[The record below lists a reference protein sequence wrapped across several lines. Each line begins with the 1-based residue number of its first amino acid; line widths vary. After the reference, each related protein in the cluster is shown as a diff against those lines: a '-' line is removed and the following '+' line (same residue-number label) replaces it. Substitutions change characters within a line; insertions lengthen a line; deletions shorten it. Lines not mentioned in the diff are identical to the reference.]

1 MSRLNGRLRDMI
13 SLNHMNKKVI
23 TISILALAFMGGF
36 LVFYNPKT
44 VSTPPTQNNFDIS
57 GTVQKWESK
66 IDNQASVTVTVTPT
80 LLGEKSGE
88 WKFDVVMDT
97 HSVELDQDMTK
108 VAILINEQGKEYK
121 AQSWDGPTGGHHREG
136 ILTFSKITPT
146 PKSVELKI
154 SDIGG
159 VVRTF
164 NWQLK

>member
-1 MSRLNGRLRDMI
+1 MKKYLPYI
-13 SLNHMNKKVI
+13 S
-23 TISILALAFMGGF
+23 ISILVASGLIYFGF
-36 LVFYNPKT
+36 SKEERIS
-44 VSTPPTQNNFDIS
+44 STNNRQTEQSTDFARETKKD
-57 GTVQKWESK
+57 
-66 IDNQASVTVTVTPT
+66 DQASVTVSVTPV
-80 LLGEKSGE
+80 EMSGQSQE

-108 VAILINEQGKEYK
+108 ITILVDDQGKEYK
-121 AQSWDGPTGGHHREG
+121 PISWDGPTGGHHREG

-159 VVRTF
+159 VIRTF